1 MLSQEAVPVE
11 YQPVPRPPDPAALL
25 SSAERQDLR
34 FRCMMVRQVVAE
46 LLAFAG
52 DEGRAGRDRRRSVQ
66 HVRQISMYV
75 SHVVLQ
81 IPMQHVAIAFGADRS
96 TVSHACRTVEE
107 RRENRAYDDFV
118 GAAERLTASFFLAPG
133 GPAHG

>member
-1 MLSQEAVPVE
+1 MLSQEVVPVE
-11 YQPVPRPPDPAALL
+11 YQPAPQPPDPAALL
-25 SSAERQDLR
+25 SPAERQSLR

-66 HVRQISMYV
+66 HIRQISMYV

-118 GAAERLTASFFLAPG
+118 GAAERLTASFFLTAG

>member
-1 MLSQEAVPVE
+1 MLSQEVVPVE
-11 YQPVPRPPDPAALL
+11 YQPAPRPPDPGALL
-25 SSAERQDLR
+25 SAAERQSLR
-34 FRCMMVRQVVAE
+34 FRCMIVRQVVAE

-52 DEGRAGRDRRRSVQ
+52 DGGGAGRDRRRSLQ
-66 HVRQISMYV
+66 HIRQIAMYV

-118 GAAERLTASFFLAPG
+118 GAAERLTASFFLTPG